1 MTVATFTPRTPRRT
15 YNPADFM
22 DGMDSLL
29 SNTDF
34 TPAIQAA
41 IDAAAADP
49 YGPGQVIL
57 PECNKPLYSPVIPK
71 NGVDIIG
78 QGWGKTVLR
87 PQGALA
93 AFRWV
98 QSDGASP
105 SNPLI
110 DVKFADFEIDGSEQ
124 ASGSYNSVIKG
135 TYILW
140 NYRCTWEHIYCHDTG
155 ATGLGNDNH
164 ATALYDDCLVE
175 GCGRLGTAGVSP
187 GASGIGIGTSAA
199 WGTLVPTN
207 GFGMKVVNC
216 TTRGNKNHGV
226 FFESQGA
233 GDLQQSCQ
241 VINITSTNN
250 GQYGLGDAGCNG
262 LIVIG
267 GSLKANT
274 QAGFAAF
281 EGSLAGVSAPGI
293 RGKVIGVDSVSNG
306 THGFQVRATV
316 AAGGGEY
323 KFENCSG
330 RSNTL
335 SGVSINNGNSALTG
349 VVVDGGDFYS
359 NGEGGITV
367 TSTGGA
373 VNDLHVVDA
382 RAYNN
387 GQTTAA
393 SVRSGF
399 HASTALVRPYING
412 NHFYDNQGTKKQTYG
427 INLSGAVTDGNISD
441 NDLRGNLTGAING
454 QSNVSTG
461 MYIGDNPGWTVAA
474 GTPEANVTAPV
485 GTVYKRTDGGAG
497 TSMYVKEA
505 GTGNTGWV
513 GK

>member
-1 MTVATFTPRTPRRT
+1 MTTFTFTPRSPRRE
-15 YNPADFM
+15 YSPVDYLDPM
-22 DGMDSLL
+22 DDLQ
-29 SNTDF
+29 SNNDF
-34 TPAIQAA
+34 TPALQRA
-41 IDAAAADP
+41 IDAAAQEP
-49 YGPGQVIL
+49 WGPGRVII
-57 PECNKPLYSPVIPK
+57 PECNKPLNGPVIPK
-71 NGVDIIG
+71 SGVDIIG

-87 PQGALA
+87 PQGALS

-98 QSDGASP
+98 QSDGASA
-105 SNPLI
+105 SAPLVN
-110 DVKFADFEIDGSEQ
+110 VKFSDFEIDGSEQ
-124 ASGSYNSVIKG
+124 TGSYNSVIKG

-175 GCGRLGTAGVSP
+175 GCGRLGVAGSSP
-187 GASGIGIGTSAA
+187 GASGIGIGTSSA

-233 GDLQQSCQ
+233 GDYQQSCQ
-241 VINITSTNN
+241 VINLTSHNN

-267 GSLKANT
+267 GTLKGNT

-281 EGSLAGVSAPGI
+281 EGTLAGVSAPGL
-293 RGKVIGVDSVSNG
+293 RGKVIGVDSVANG

-316 AAGGGEY
+316 AAGGNEY

-335 SGVSINNGNSALTG
+335 SGLAVSNGASALTG

-359 NGEGGITV
+359 NGEGGITI

-373 VNDLHVVDA
+373 VNDLHVVGA

-387 GQTTAA
+387 GQTGAA
-393 SVRSGF
+393 SVRSGL
-399 HASTALVRPYING
+399 HASTALVTPHIKG

-427 INLSGAVTDGNISD
+427 MTFAASVTDGNITD
-441 NDLRGNLTGAING
+441 NDIRGNLTGPISG
-454 QSNVSTG
+454 QSNIGSG
-461 MYIGDNPGWTVAA
+461 MYVGDNPGWTVAA
-474 GTPEANVTAPV
+474 GTPEASVTAPI
-485 GTVYKRTDGGAG
+485 GTTYKRTDGGAG
-497 TSMYVKEA
+497 TSLYVKES

-513 GK
+513 AK